1 MQKVVFIGDSITDA
15 HRRSDPRQLGN
26 GYVNLIAEEF
36 DRRGSSVDVVNR
48 GVSGDSVGDVRAR
61 WQIDVLDLEPDVLT
75 VYIGINDT
83 VRTWFQGFPTPPAQ
97 FEADLDDVLTR
108 AAAHGIGSIIVI
120 EPFFLTGVPFPGP
133 WKAGEDFA
141 RADLDSKRPIVQ
153 ALANAHGATFI
164 PLQAAMDAAVEE
176 RGAALLAQD
185 GVHPSGLGDRLIA
198 RLWCEAY
205 DSLG

>member
-1 MQKVVFIGDSITDA
+1 MQRLLFIGDSITDA
-15 HRRSDPRQLGN
+15 HRRSDPLQLGN

-36 DRRGSSVDVVNR
+36 DRRGSSVEVINR
-48 GVSGDSVGDVRAR
+48 GVSGECVRDLRDR
-61 WQIDVLDLEPDVLT
+61 WQRDVLDLEPDVLT
-75 VYIGINDT
+75 VYIGVNDT
-83 VRTWFQGFPTPPAQ
+83 VRTWFQGFPTPPAE

-108 AAAHGIGSIIVI
+108 AVAHGTRSIIVI

-141 RADLDSKRPIVQ
+141 RADLDSKRPIVE
-153 ALANAHGATFI
+153 ALARAHKATFI
-164 PLQAAMDAAVEE
+164 PLHDAMTVAAQQ

-205 DSLG
+205 DSLE